1 MMTTIRTMTCAALTI
16 GAWALLGG
24 CGSDGHDH
32 HSSDSSRS
40 YEERKQDRTY
50 DERKNAREEQ
60 ATYRPYEE
68 RKQDRTYEERK
79 NAREQQ

>member
-1 MMTTIRTMTCAALTI
+1 MTTPTLTRAALTI
-16 GAWALLGG
+16 GAMALLGG

-32 HSSDSSRS
+32 NSSSGTSRS

-50 DERKNAREEQ
+50 EERKNAREEQ
-60 ATYRPYEE
+60 ASYRPYEE